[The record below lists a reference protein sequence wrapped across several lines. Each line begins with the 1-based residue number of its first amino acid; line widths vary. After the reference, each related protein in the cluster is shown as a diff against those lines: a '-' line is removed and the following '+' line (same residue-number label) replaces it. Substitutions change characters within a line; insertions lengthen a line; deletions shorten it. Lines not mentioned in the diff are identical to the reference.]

1 LMNGGKVD
9 RYFPKKQTSVLVLTA
24 APDAPL
30 MSMPQMV
37 RVVVRPIVEGKVARQ
52 VATEL
57 VPVMVV
63 ADSPNAAVKPPAAA
77 SQP

>member
-1 LMNGGKVD
+1 
-9 RYFPKKQTSVLVLTA
+9 VLVLMA
-24 APDAPL
+24 APDAPP

-37 RVVVRPIVEGKVARQ
+37 RVVVRPILEGKVSQQ

-63 ADSPNAAVKPPAAA
+63 ADSSDAAAKPPVAADK
-77 SQP
+77 P